1 MFRRGPG
8 CGCFGCGG
16 SLLVLLALLGAAWV
30 FVLRPAQ
37 DFLAGVRGP
46 QSTQTQSTQTQS
58 TQTQTAPPQSTQP
71 QSAPQ
76 TGTTVGDA
84 LTRTDVQ
91 KFVRVRRKVR
101 DALGPQFAE
110 LQTLLTQ
117 IQAGQTPNVLQVG
130 TLLRNM
136 TGSVAQARAA
146 QAAAL
151 DAEGLTPERY
161 ATVRF
166 AVNRALGLPSIDFVQ
181 VAQSLQRGQFPDLS
195 SSVQTASPKE
205 KELVAP
211 FARELRATAAA
222 GLLGL

>member
-46 QSTQTQSTQTQS
+46 QSTQTQS

-136 TGSVAQARAA
+136 SGSVAQARAA

>member
-1 MFRRGPG
+1 MFRRGLG

-46 QSTQTQSTQTQS
+46 QSTQTQS

>member
-16 SLLVLLALLGAAWV
+16 SLLVLLALVGAAWV

-37 DFLAGVRGP
+37 DFLAGLRGP
-46 QSTQTQSTQTQS
+46 QG
-58 TQTQTAPPQSTQP
+58 TQTQTAPALPTE
-71 QSAPQ
+71 
-76 TGTTVGDA
+76 TTVGDP

-101 DALGPQFAE
+101 DALGPEFAE

-117 IQAGQTPNVLQVG
+117 IQAGHTPNVLQVG

-136 TGSVAQARAA
+136 AGSVTQARAA

-151 DAEGLTPERY
+151 EAEGLTPERY

-166 AVNRALGLPSIDFVQ
+166 AVNRALGLPTVDFVQ

-222 GLLGL
+222 GLIGL

>member
-46 QSTQTQSTQTQS
+46 QSTQTQS

>member
-46 QSTQTQSTQTQS
+46 QSTQTQSTQTQ
-58 TQTQTAPPQSTQP
+58 TAPPQSTQP

-76 TGTTVGDA
+76 TVTTVGDA

-101 DALGPQFAE
+101 DALGSQFAE

-205 KELVAP
+205 KEVVAP

>member
-16 SLLVLLALLGAAWV
+16 SLLVLLALVGAAWV

-37 DFLAGVRGP
+37 DFLAGLRGP
-46 QSTQTQSTQTQS
+46 QG
-58 TQTQTAPPQSTQP
+58 TQTQTAPALPTE
-71 QSAPQ
+71 
-76 TGTTVGDA
+76 TTVGDP

-101 DALGPQFAE
+101 DALGPEFAE

-117 IQAGQTPNVLQVG
+117 IQAGHTPNVLQVG
-130 TLLRNM
+130 TLLRDM
-136 TGSVAQARAA
+136 AGSVAQARAA

-151 DAEGLTPERY
+151 ETEGLTPERY

-166 AVNRALGLPSIDFVQ
+166 AVNRALGLPTVDFVQ

-222 GLLGL
+222 GLIGL